1 MTFTL
6 DSAARILAGGSGDL
20 LSLRGCQIYL
30 AGNGYE
36 LDDEQMHAVMKRAA
50 EYRRSLRHPPLT
62 NPVPASGAN
71 GGALTAGNGAVADVI
86 VPRSATAPD
95 YTSEEAEAS

>member
-30 AGNGYE
+30 AANGYD
-36 LDDEQMHAVMKRAA
+36 LDTEQMHAVMKRAA
-50 EYRRSLRHPPLT
+50 EYRRSLRHPPIT
-62 NPVPASGAN
+62 SIPAN
-71 GGALTAGNGAVADVI
+71 GGVGIGAVADV
-86 VPRSATAPD
+86 VQRPATAPD
-95 YTSEEAEAS
+95 HTTEEAEAS

>member
-30 AGNGYE
+30 AANGYD
-36 LDDEQMHAVMKRAA
+36 LDTEQMHAVMKRAA
-50 EYRRSLRHPPLT
+50 EYRRSLRHPPLISS
-62 NPVPASGAN
+62 VPASGAK
-71 GGALTAGNGAVADVI
+71 GGVPDAGNGAAADVI
-86 VPRSATAPD
+86 VPRPAAAP
-95 YTSEEAEAS
+95 TNTIEEATS

>member
-30 AGNGYE
+30 AANGYE
-36 LDDEQMHAVMKRAA
+36 LDTEQMHAVMKRAA
-50 EYRRSLRHPPLT
+50 EYRRSLRHPPIISL
-62 NPVPASGAN
+62 PASGAN
-71 GGALTAGNGAVADVI
+71 GGALVAGNGAVADVI

-95 YTSEEAEAS
+95 YIFEEAKS

>member
-30 AGNGYE
+30 AANGYD
-36 LDDEQMHAVMKRAA
+36 LDTEQMHAVMKRAA

-62 NPVPASGAN
+62 SIPAHGGVGIEGA
-71 GGALTAGNGAVADVI
+71 AADVI
-86 VPRSATAPD
+86 VPRPAAAPEPN
-95 YTSEEAEAS
+95 TEIEAAK

>member
-30 AGNGYE
+30 AANGYD
-36 LDDEQMHAVMKRAA
+36 LDTEQMHAVMKRAA
-50 EYRRSLRHPPLT
+50 EYRRSLRHPPIT
-62 NPVPASGAN
+62 SIPTN
-71 GGALTAGNGAVADVI
+71 GGVGIEGAAADVI
-86 VPRSATAPD
+86 VPRPAAAP
-95 YTSEEAEAS
+95 TNTETEASS

>member
-1 MTFTL
+1 MLCSL

-36 LDDEQMHAVMKRAA
+36 LDDEVMHAVMKRAA

-86 VPRSATAPD
+86 VPRSATAPNN
-95 YTSEEAEAS
+95 TETEALS

>member
-36 LDDEQMHAVMKRAA
+36 LDDLQMHAIMKRAA

-71 GGALTAGNGAVADVI
+71 GGALEAGNGVVSADV
-86 VPRSATAPD
+86 PRIETTPKSNT
-95 YTSEEAEAS
+95 EIEA